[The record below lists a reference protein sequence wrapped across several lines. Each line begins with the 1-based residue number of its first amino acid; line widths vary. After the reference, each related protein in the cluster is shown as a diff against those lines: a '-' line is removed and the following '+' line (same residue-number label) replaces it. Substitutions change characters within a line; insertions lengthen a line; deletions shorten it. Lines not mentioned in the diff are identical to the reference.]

1 MTTVWNSIA
10 LEHMPHKDRAL
21 FCLLLYSQHLE
32 QCPAPSMKERRRE
45 GRKRHQVSVLVELKI

>member
-1 MTTVWNSIA
+1 MTTVWNGIA

-32 QCPAPSMKERRRE
+32 QCLAPSMKERRRE
-45 GRKRHQVSVLVELKI
+45 RREKHQVSVLVDLKI